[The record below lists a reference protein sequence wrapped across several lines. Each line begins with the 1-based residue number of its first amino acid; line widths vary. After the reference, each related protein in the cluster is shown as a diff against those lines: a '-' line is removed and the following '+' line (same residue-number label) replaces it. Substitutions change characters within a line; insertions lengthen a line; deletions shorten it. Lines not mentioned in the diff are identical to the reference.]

1 MLDKKLQNTLWLY
14 IQYLLKLVILIVLN
28 IVIARQFG
36 AINFGIFN
44 YIFSFFSLFL
54 VFINFGIDE
63 FVIKELIFRSNDFNT
78 ILGTVFVIRLIGSF
92 FSIFLISIILVFI
105 NDNQG
110 VSFYFLLYMPVFFLN
125 LFNILDLFYRSRN
138 LAKLTSYASI
148 SAQII
153 AVTLYIIIF
162 TLNYKFINVFYV
174 LIIEGLIYILSLIF
188 IYIKIFGNIF
198 EWKFSSDYFFE
209 IIKKSWPL
217 FFTAIFVS
225 IISRIDQILIKH
237 FIDFKNVG
245 LYSVAVRI
253 SEGWFFFMIIY
264 SNINFPNY
272 LNSKKNNYSYD
283 GILKKMFIENFII
296 CIFFIAIILLFSRI
310 IILKIYGVEFLDS
323 IKIIKLYVF
332 SSIPISFGLI
342 WSKWIIS
349 ENKQLILVYSNIL
362 TLILNILLNIKF
374 IPLYGIF
381 GATIVN
387 VFSYFIGQLFGIT
400 LYKKKYLL
408 TLLFKNKSYVKL

>member
-237 FIDFKNVG
+237 FIDFKNNIERKI
-245 LYSVAVRI
+245 VAR
-253 SEGWFFFMIIY
+253 S
-264 SNINFPNY
+264 IN
-272 LNSKKNNYSYD
+272 
-283 GILKKMFIENFII
+283 G
-296 CIFFIAIILLFSRI
+296 
-310 IILKIYGVEFLDS
+310 
-323 IKIIKLYVF
+323 
-332 SSIPISFGLI
+332 
-342 WSKWIIS
+342 
-349 ENKQLILVYSNIL
+349 
-362 TLILNILLNIKF
+362 
-374 IPLYGIF
+374 
-381 GATIVN
+381 
-387 VFSYFIGQLFGIT
+387 
-400 LYKKKYLL
+400 
-408 TLLFKNKSYVKL
+408 